1 MAKSILSK
9 NLIVVN
15 SMQWKFLEKI
25 LSEKQDKKTALEV
38 YNAYITEFS
47 WEKYSWKD
55 QSSFY
60 S

>member
-15 SMQWKFLEKI
+15 SMQWKSLEKI
-25 LSEKQDKKTALEV
+25 LSEKQDKKTAQEV
-38 YNAYITEFS
+38 FNAYITKFS
-47 WEKYSWKD
+47 WAKYSWKD